1 MKSRLV
7 GALFIAV
14 VLIPTF
20 FFLPEDWFKSVF
32 YFCMAW
38 SIAEI
43 LATMTMRPFSSR
55 LGTGGVFQLS
65 ALYLAMIFCMLV
77 RKEEIAFVVIASFLS
92 DTGAFAFGKLLGK
105 HKATFVSK
113 ISPNKTIEGYI
124 GGMIF
129 PFLALPIAWL
139 IGIRFE
145 ITAALLIYLLISGP
159 IAEIGDLLGSATKR
173 ELGIKDSGEVLWNV
187 PLIRWVEY
195 PLKGMGGYLDRVDS
209 ISLGIV
215 LFTII
220 VPRQ

>member
-1 MKSRLV
+1 
-7 GALFIAV
+7 
-14 VLIPTF
+14 
-20 FFLPEDWFKSVF
+20 
-32 YFCMAW
+32 
-38 SIAEI
+38 
-43 LATMTMRPFSSR
+43 
-55 LGTGGVFQLS
+55 
-65 ALYLAMIFCMLV
+65 
-77 RKEEIAFVVIASFLS
+77 
-92 DTGAFAFGKLLGK
+92 
-105 HKATFVSK
+105 
-113 ISPNKTIEGYI
+113 
-124 GGMIF
+124 
-129 PFLALPIAWL
+129 LALPIAWL

-159 IAEIGDLLGSATKR
+159 IAEIGDLLDSATKR